1 MGGLGKVRLAPDNAT
16 PRWPWTIAVASP
28 QPVIACLGS
37 QYAGWSLAH
46 GAGEDAFFALGSGPA
61 RALAQKEAVFKD
73 IGYRDEADVATLV
86 IEGGRP
92 PPPEIVE
99 SVARDCGVAP
109 SALTVIYAPT
119 QSLAGSAQVVARVL
133 EVALHKA
140 HELKFPL
147 ERIVD
152 GMGAAPLSPPHPDFV
167 TAMGRTN
174 DAIIYGGRVQLFVT
188 GPAADAKAL
197 AEALPS
203 RASRD
208 FGAPFAEIFK
218 RFNGDFYAIDP
229 MLFSPAEVIVTAIES
244 GESFHAGAVNLQIAR
259 CLLRLRPR
267 RAVPPTAAT
276 ILVVSD
282 QRDWHARQMEAAFA
296 AAGAHAARIDLAACD
311 FDTRS
316 PSGLALP
323 FLGSTITG
331 RGARPYDV
339 GRLVRGDH
347 QTPRRSARAGGSWSR
362 RLERRARH
370 RTLRRQVDDEFPAR
384 SRRRADAADLDDGI
398 GERPRAP
405 SSDAK
410 RRAARWCSS
419 PCSARRARA
428 CASFAGRKTCPR
440 PEGVAGVYYLQRF
453 QPNRERGLQGLS
465 AVRPARPRRRR
476 HDAPR
481 LDLDHQRQ
489 AGRPTR
495 GRRA

>member
-1 MGGLGKVRLAPDNAT
+1 MSAVETISVNRRAAELTAALRRDATMLNLGLAQGPLGESLIDAGAARPGGIEAGLRIAEICMGDLGKVRLAPDNAT
-16 PRWPWTIAVASP
+16 PRWPWTIAVSSP

-46 GAGEDAFFALGSGPA
+46 GAGQDAFHALGSGPA

-174 DAIIYGGRVQLFVT
+174 DAIIYGGRAQLFVT

-208 FGAPFAEIFK
+208 FGAPFAEIFR
-218 RFNGDFYAIDP
+218 RFHGDFYAIDR

-244 GESFHAGAVNLQIAR
+244 GESFRGGAVHLK
-259 CLLRLRPR
+259 LL
-267 RAVPPTAAT
+267 
-276 ILVVSD
+276 D
-282 QRDWHARQMEAAFA
+282 
-296 AAGAHAARIDLAACD
+296 
-311 FDTRS
+311 
-316 PSGLALP
+316 
-323 FLGSTITG
+323 
-331 RGARPYDV
+331 
-339 GRLVRGDH
+339 
-347 QTPRRSARAGGSWSR
+347 
-362 RLERRARH
+362 
-370 RTLRRQVDDEFPAR
+370 
-384 SRRRADAADLDDGI
+384 
-398 GERPRAP
+398 
-405 SSDAK
+405 
-410 RRAARWCSS
+410 
-419 PCSARRARA
+419 
-428 CASFAGRKTCPR
+428 ASFA
-440 PEGVAGVYYLQRF
+440 
-453 QPNRERGLQGLS
+453 
-465 AVRPARPRRRR
+465 
-476 HDAPR
+476 
-481 LDLDHQRQ
+481 
-489 AGRPTR
+489 
-495 GRRA
+495 